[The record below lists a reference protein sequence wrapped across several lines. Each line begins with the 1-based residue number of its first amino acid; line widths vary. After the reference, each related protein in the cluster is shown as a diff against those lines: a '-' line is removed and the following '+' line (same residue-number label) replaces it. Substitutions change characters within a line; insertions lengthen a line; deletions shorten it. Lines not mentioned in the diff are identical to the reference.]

1 MWNVKQKDNGIDQNI
16 LNCFYGLYVTT
27 NQQI

>member
-27 NQQI
+27 NQRI